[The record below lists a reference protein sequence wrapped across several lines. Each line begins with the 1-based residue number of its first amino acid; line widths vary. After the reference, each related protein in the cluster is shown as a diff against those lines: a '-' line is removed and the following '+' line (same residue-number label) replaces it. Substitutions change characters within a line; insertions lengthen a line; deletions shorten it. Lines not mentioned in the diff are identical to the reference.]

1 MWRAIGFCVAFLSAS
16 LLIPAW
22 SDAQNK
28 NKNNKN
34 SAQEKKDDQRIK
46 SEQADV
52 KKAQESLKDDQK
64 ELQDAQKELD
74 AAEAKEK
81 ATRQQLEATR
91 KRIEARIEA
100 ASGIDKALAE
110 QDKQQAAYDAVA
122 TPVLNALKQ
131 TPEYQ
136 AALKRAKEADAR
148 IQQLRD
154 DTTLP
159 EDTKRK
165 EIAQASKIKMEVS
178 DLERTAL
185 ESNSSVKA
193 AKAKLSDAQSRVND
207 IRNKIRNQIESDAE
221 ISSGVLA
228 LRRAADATEAAGA
241 KVLRIRQKIAADT
254 AKLAQEQRQLQQ
266 AQIQDKANDKKNQN
280 NLNKRKYNNKR
291 RR

>member
-1 MWRAIGFCVAFLSAS
+1 MWRAAGLFA
-16 LLIPAW
+16 LLMAVTLLAPSS

-46 SEQADV
+46 NEQADV
-52 KKAQESLKDDQK
+52 KKAQESLKDNQK
-64 ELQDAQKELD
+64 DLQDAQKALD
-74 AAEAKEK
+74 EAEAKEK

-91 KRIEARIEA
+91 KRIEARIEG

-110 QDKQQAAYDAVA
+110 QEKQQAAYDAVA
-122 TPVLNALKQ
+122 TPVLNSLKQ

-136 AALKRAKEADAR
+136 AALKRATEAEER
-148 IQQLRD
+148 IKQLRD
-154 DTTLP
+154 DKSLA
-159 EDTKRK
+159 EDARRK

-185 ESNSSVKA
+185 EGNSSVKA

-228 LRRAADATEAAGA
+228 LRRAADATEVAGA
-241 KVLRIRQKIAADT
+241 KVLRIRQKIAADA

-266 AQIQDKANDKKNQN
+266 AQIQDKANDDNNKNNNNNKKNR
-280 NLNKRKYNNKR
+280 KR
-291 RR
+291 